1 MTYAPAPSRRRA
13 FAEDSDRIG
22 APEPALF
29 VDVSAPVPFA
39 CAEGFWITGLIDEL
53 IYYLSPLINQ
63 ILNLNLM
70 PLFAIRKPPYE
81 LKK

>member
-1 MTYAPAPSRRRA
+1 VTYAPAPSRRHA

-39 CAEGFWITGLIDEL
+39 CAEGFLIAGLIDEL
-53 IYYLSPLINQ
+53 NYYLSPLTRQ
-63 ILNLNLM
+63 TLV
-70 PLFAIRKPPYE
+70 
-81 LKK
+81 

>member
-39 CAEGFWITGLIDEL
+39 CAEGFWIAGLIDEL
-53 IYYLSPLINQ
+53 IYYLSPLNMDFLREVPQ
-63 ILNLNLM
+63 
-70 PLFAIRKPPYE
+70 PTRVVHEK
-81 LKK
+81 